1 MMTEPQN
8 IFLTE
13 NRRDILNQES
23 DWSDSAVAN
32 ERSRINKR
40 TKLVLEEL
48 TEIAQSPVIE
58 NENAFPPELVAELF
72 EALFTPTIEPAGYD
86 EYRRDLYY
94 HTRRAMDAHE
104 DI

>member
-1 MMTEPQN
+1 MMTQREN

-13 NRRDILNQES
+13 NRRDVLNQES
-23 DWSDSAVAN
+23 DWSDSAIAN
-32 ERSRINKR
+32 ERTRINNR
-40 TKLVLEEL
+40 TKLALEEL
-48 TEIAQSPVIE
+48 AEVAQSPAID
-58 NENAFPPELVAELF
+58 NEKAFPPELVAELF
-72 EALFTPTIEPAGYD
+72 DALFVPTIEPADYD